1 VSEHGDV
8 VRREFERQAPTF
20 EAKDSFFG
28 GRGLTRW
35 AGDNLPLTGDDV
47 VLDVAGGAGHL
58 SRGLA
63 DRARQFVVLDLTREM
78 LEVGRR
84 AAEEAGVRNVLF
96 LQGDATALPFVD
108 GSFDVVV
115 SRFAV
120 HHFPDP
126 QPVLAEMARACR
138 PGGHVSAIDM
148 VVEPG
153 PAGERMNELEIVRD
167 PSHTRALTADELA
180 RLVEGTGTKIVTRD
194 ERENA
199 FDALHWLD
207 QALAP
212 PDAAA
217 EVERALRAE
226 LEGGEPTGLGP
237 ALEDGRLLARHT
249 WVTLVAVRE

>member
-1 VSEHGDV
+1 MGEHGEV

-35 AGDNLPLTGDDV
+35 VDSHLPLTGDEL

-58 SRGLA
+58 SRGIA
-63 DRARQFVVLDLTREM
+63 RRARQFVVFDLTREM

-84 AAEEAGVRNVLF
+84 AADEAGIRNVLYQ
-96 LQGDATALPFVD
+96 QGDATALPFVD
-108 GSFDVVV
+108 GSFDLVV

-126 QPVLAEMARACR
+126 EPVLAEMARVCR
-138 PGGHVSAIDM
+138 PGGHVVAIDM
-148 VVEPG
+148 VVEAG

-167 PSHTRALTADELA
+167 PSHTRALTDDELT
-180 RLVEGTGTKIVTRD
+180 RLLEGAGAAVVTRD
-194 ERENA
+194 ERESVM
-199 FDALHWLD
+199 DVLGWLD
-207 QALAP
+207 QARTP

-217 EVERALRAE
+217 EVERALRDE
-226 LEGGEPTGLGP
+226 LNGGEPTGLRP
-237 ALEDGRLLARHT
+237 LEQDGRLLARHT
-249 WVTLVAVRE
+249 WVLLVGRRD